1 MPLISLI
8 TVIAKIINAEVECNV
23 NHAMHLWLNILK
35 PMEFQIRAIL
45 VALVDITCPARVRL
59 ICDLIFKDHE

>member
-35 PMEFQIRAIL
+35 PMEFQICAIL
-45 VALVDITCPARVRL
+45 VALVDIKPARVRL
-59 ICDLIFKDHE
+59 ICDLLFEDHE